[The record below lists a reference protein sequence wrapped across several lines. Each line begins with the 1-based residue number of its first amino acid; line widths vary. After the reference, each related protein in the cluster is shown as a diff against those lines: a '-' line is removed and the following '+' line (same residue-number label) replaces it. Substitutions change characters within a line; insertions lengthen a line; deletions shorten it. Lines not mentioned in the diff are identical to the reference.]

1 MGMFRNAMT
10 IDVEDYFHVSAFD
23 GVIARDTWSQRDS
36 RVERNTHRLLELFD
50 DAAVSA
56 TFFFLGC
63 VAEQFPKLVRAV
75 QEEGHEIACHGYSHR
90 LIFRQSRGEF
100 RTETCRAK
108 RILED
113 LTGEAVAGYRAAS
126 FSITQDSIWALDVL
140 AEAGFTYD
148 SSIAPVRHD
157 IYGLSTAR
165 PYPHCI
171 ETMAGRSLVEFPPST
186 ISIAGYRLPI
196 GGGGYFRLFPY
207 AFTRSCLDTINT
219 TRGMPFTFY
228 LHPWEIDPD
237 QPRIDVGWKSRFRHY
252 NNLHKCEQRLERL
265 LRDFRFGTMSA
276 VLESVELE
284 SVGLPD
290 LLKRGPSPG
299 NATC

>member
-1 MGMFRNAMT
+1 MFSNAMT

-36 RVERNTHRLLELFD
+36 RVERNTYRILELFD
-50 DAAVSA
+50 DATVSA

-90 LIFRQSRGEF
+90 LIFRQGRDEF
-100 RTETCRAK
+100 RTETFRAK

-148 SSIAPVRHD
+148 SSIVPVRHD
-157 IYGLSTAR
+157 IYGLRTAR
-165 PYPHCI
+165 PYPHRI
-171 ETMAGRSLVEFPPST
+171 GTTAGRSLVEFPPST
-186 ISIAGYRLPI
+186 ASIAGHRLPI

-207 AFTRSCLDTINT
+207 FFTRSCLDTINT
-219 TRGMPFTFY
+219 GHGMPFTFY

-237 QPRIDVGWKSRFRHY
+237 QPRINAGWKSRFRHY

-276 VLESVELE
+276 VLESMQLE
-284 SVGLPD
+284 RVDLPD
-290 LLKRGPSPG
+290 LLKLGQRPG